1 MAEVLIGCAGNLIA
15 KIGEKLIA
23 ETGRHLGYVLFYKNY
38 IESLKEQVKNLQV
51 KSEGITIE
59 VEEAKRNGEVIAPE
73 VEQWF
78 ENVEIVCNDSTK
90 FLDYEVQERK
100 SIWNGWFPNIKIR
113 YMLSKKA
120 KKKTEKIAALKS
132 VVLNKI
138 SYTAPPPAVGDI
150 SSGDFK
156 NFESRIPI
164 INQLMNLLKDDT
176 KQIIS
181 LCGMGGSGKTTMVR
195 EVARRVEAEKM
206 FDEIIMAAVSKEHD
220 LIKVQEDLAK
230 WLGLRFK
237 RPTQEGRANELRN
250 RLLQSKKGNLVI
262 LDDVW
267 KHVDLN
273 SIGIPFGKEY
283 NNCKVILTSRSQDTC
298 KAMGC
303 HDVLTL
309 DILTESETW
318 SLLEEMVG
326 DSLQHDHELSKT
338 ASEIAKR
345 CGGLPIAVVCLGRA
359 LKDKKKEVWND
370 TLKKL
375 QSSMV
380 PANIEGVK
388 EEVYQSLQVSYDLLE
403 DLESKKV
410 FLLCCLYPEYAN
422 VSLEALVRCGMGLD
436 LYRGVDF
443 LIHARDRVHALTD
456 KLRSR
461 YLLLSGDRKST
472 VKVHSVVRSV
482 GISVASMLEQNFG
495 QFSAAVIHED
505 RWPRGMTYGN
515 YNAVSVVSNEISEL
529 PTRGLSFHKLELLQL
544 ACPKLSLEKI
554 NTMFERM
561 KTVKVVELWNM
572 SLFSLSSF
580 LDSLP
585 RDILA
590 LCMNCEMEKIGDI
603 NAEEFENLEI
613 LSFGKCDIIEL
624 PRQIGKFA
632 NLRLLDMSG
641 CQCLE
646 RISPGVISSLSQLEE
661 LDTGS
666 KLWGDEEEGDASLTE
681 LESLTNLIYLGIR
694 IKSISFLPR
703 ISLFEKLQRYV
714 IYVGVHL
721 EKSRSFNN
729 RMLLL
734 KLDDT
739 DTHLGGG
746 IDKLL
751 QKNTEKVFLTGDGMK
766 TALNELVP
774 GGFQLVKTLT
784 VESCNNEGVEYL
796 SDRTYSSNGSGV
808 FSSLEKL
815 RMEKMWH
822 LKGILRHDDQGLPFR
837 SFSRLRDIHL
847 SVLPEMAHLFNLSV
861 AMNLVNLESLHIEYC
876 PIMQQVLDNPSPSEP
891 STTENKL
898 IFPKLTK
905 LVLNDIISLVCFSQ
919 GNNLQVEFPLLKV
932 LKLEYLQN
940 FHTFCPEEINLASKV
955 KYKGVNL
962 QSLVDHKVE
971 FSSLAELTVTNV
983 GNIKEIWSGHLPNLV
998 HLQGLYIQFCH
1009 MMEEVI
1015 SIQRPSVTANEERI
1029 VFLKLKEVILF
1040 GLNRLTFF
1048 CRGIDHVDFPQLRVL
1063 RLRWLTHFKT
1073 FCSEET
1079 ADHPSSVFNDKVT
1092 LPSLETL
1099 EVSELDSVEKLWSS
1113 QLPTS
1118 HFRKLKSLRVEK
1130 CHKLVNIFPSDLQ
1143 TLFPS
1148 LEKLEVEKCDSLEEV
1163 WASKAAPTRNLK
1175 SVIVNECPNLRNLCS
1190 SNTFKGLSNL
1200 LTLDISSCKMMEA
1213 VVADDHKD
1221 VKINVFS
1228 HNKLEE
1234 LKLEFLPNLN
1244 YFSDIKCDLELPE
1257 LTQVVIKKCPDMH
1270 TFSESSVITPKLKF
1284 AVVDNVNTW
1293 LSNLN
1298 KTLQHW
1304 SSSWEY

>member
-1 MAEVLIGCAGNLIA
+1 MAEVLIGCAANLIA
-15 KIGEKLIA
+15 KIGEKVIA
-23 ETGRHLGYVLFYKNY
+23 ETRRHLGYVLYYKNY
-38 IESLKEQVKNLQV
+38 IESLQQQVDKLIV
-51 KSEGITIE
+51 TSKGITIQ
-59 VEEAKRNGEVIAPE
+59 VEDAKRNGEVIAPE
-73 VEQWF
+73 VDQWF
-78 ENVEIVCNDSTK
+78 RNVEVVSDDSMK
-90 FLDYEVQERK
+90 FLNDEVQERN
-100 SIWNGWFPNIKIR
+100 SLWNGWLPNIKKR

-132 VVLNKI
+132 EVPNKI
-138 SYTAPPPAVGDI
+138 SYQAPPPAVGDM

-156 NFESRIPI
+156 NFESRIPT

-181 LCGMGGSGKTTMVR
+181 ICGMGGSGKTTMVK

-206 FDEIIMAAVSKEHD
+206 FDEIIMAVVSKEHD
-220 LIKVQEDLAK
+220 LMTVQVDLAK

-237 RPTQEGRANELRN
+237 MTTQEGRAHELWK

-267 KHVDLN
+267 KHIDLK

-283 NNCKVILTSRSQDTC
+283 NNCKIILTSRSKDAC

-303 HDVLTL
+303 HDILTL

-318 SLLEEMVG
+318 SLLGEMVG
-326 DSLQHDHELSKT
+326 DSLQNDPELTET

-359 LKDKKKEVWND
+359 LKDKRKEVWND

-388 EEVYQSLQVSYDLLE
+388 EDVYQSLQVSYDLLE
-403 DLESKKV
+403 DLEAKKV

-436 LYRGVDF
+436 LFRGIYF
-443 LIHARDRVHALTD
+443 LIQARDRVHALTD

-461 YLLLSGDRKST
+461 YLLLNGDRKST
-472 VKVHSVVRSV
+472 VKVHSVVRAV
-482 GISVASMLEQNFG
+482 GISVASMLEQNLG

-515 YNAVSVVSNEISEL
+515 YNAVSVVSNVISEL
-529 PTRGLSFHKLELLQL
+529 PSRGLIFHKLELLQL
-544 ACPKLSLEKI
+544 ACPKLSLENI
-554 NTMFERM
+554 NIMFERM

-572 SLFSLSSF
+572 SMFSLSSF

-590 LCMNCEMEKIGDI
+590 LCMNCKMENIGDI
-603 NAEEFENLEI
+603 KAEEFQNLEI
-613 LSFGKCDIIEL
+613 LSFGNCDIIEL
-624 PRQIGKFA
+624 PTQIGKFT

-641 CQCLE
+641 CRWLQ

-666 KLWGDEEEGDASLTE
+666 KLWGDEEEGDASLAE
-681 LESLTNLIYLGIR
+681 LDSLTNLIYLGIR

-703 ISLFEKLQRYV
+703 NSLFEKLQRYV

-734 KLDDT
+734 KLDGT
-739 DTHLGGG
+739 DTHIGGG

-751 QKNTEKVFLTGDGMK
+751 RKNAEKVFLTGDGIK
-766 TALNELVP
+766 TALKELVP

-796 SDRTYSSNGSGV
+796 SDRSYSSNAGV

-822 LKGILRHDDQGLPFR
+822 LKGILRHDDQGLPVR
-837 SFSRLRDIHL
+837 SFSKLRNIHL
-847 SVLPEMAHLFNLSV
+847 SVLPEMAHLFHLSV
-861 AMNLVNLESLHIEYC
+861 AMNLVHLESLHIEYC
-876 PIMQQVLDNPSPSEP
+876 TIMQQVIDNPSPSEP

-919 GNNLQVEFPLLKV
+919 GINLQVEFPLLKV
-932 LKLEYLQN
+932 LKLEYLQS
-940 FHTFCPEEINLASKV
+940 FHTFCPEEINLTSKV
-955 KYKGVNL
+955 NYKGVNF

-971 FSSLAELTVTNV
+971 ISSLAELTVTNV
-983 GNIKEIWSGHLPNLV
+983 GNIKEVWCGHIPNLV

-1015 SIQRPSVTANEERI
+1015 SIQRPSVTTNEERI

-1079 ADHPSSVFNDKVT
+1079 TDHPSSVFNDKVM

-1099 EVSELDSVEKLWSS
+1099 EVSELDSVEELWSS

-1118 HFRKLKSLRVEK
+1118 HFRKLKYLRVEK
-1130 CHKLVNIFPSDLQ
+1130 CHKLVNIFLSNLQ
-1143 TLFPS
+1143 TLFPG

-1163 WASKAAPTRNLK
+1163 WASKAAPIRNLK
-1175 SVIVNECPNLRNLCS
+1175 SVLVYECPKLRNLCS
-1190 SNTFKGLSNL
+1190 SDTFKGLSHL
-1200 LTLDISSCKMMEA
+1200 MTIDIYSCKMMEA

-1221 VKINVFS
+1221 VKINGVLS
-1228 HNKLEE
+1228 LNKLEE
-1234 LKLEFLPNLN
+1234 VKLEFLQNLN
-1244 YFSDIKCDLELPE
+1244 YFSDTKCDLELPE
-1257 LTQVVIKKCPDMH
+1257 LTQVIIKNCPEMRS
-1270 TFSESSVITPKLKF
+1270 FSESSVITPKLKF
-1284 AVVDNVNTW
+1284 AVVDDVNTR
-1293 LSNLN
+1293 LGDLN
-1298 KTLQHW
+1298 KTVQH
-1304 SSSWEY
+1304 SSWEY

>member
-1 MAEVLIGCAGNLIA
+1 MAEVLIGCAANLIA
-15 KIGEKLIA
+15 KIGEKVIA
-23 ETGRHLGYVLFYKNY
+23 ETGRHLGYVLYYKNY
-38 IESLKEQVKNLQV
+38 IESLKQQVEKLNV
-51 KSEGITIE
+51 TSKGITIQ
-59 VEEAKRNGEVIAPE
+59 VEDAKRNGEVIAPE
-73 VEQWF
+73 VDQWF
-78 ENVEIVCNDSTK
+78 RNVEVVSDDSKK
-90 FLDYEVQERK
+90 FLSDEVQERN
-100 SIWNGWFPNIKIR
+100 SLWNGWLPNIKKR

-120 KKKTEKIAALKS
+120 KKKTEMIAALKS
-132 VVLNKI
+132 EVPNKI
-138 SYTAPPPAVGDI
+138 SYQAPPPAVGDI

-156 NFESRIPI
+156 NFESREPTIT
-164 INQLMNLLKDDT
+164 QLMNLLKDDT

-181 LCGMGGSGKTTMVR
+181 ICGMGGSGKTTMVK

-206 FDEIIMAAVSKEHD
+206 FDEIIMAVVSKEHD
-220 LIKVQEDLAK
+220 LMTVQEDLAK

-237 RPTQEGRANELRN
+237 MRTQEGRAHELWK

-267 KHVDLN
+267 KHIDLK

-283 NNCKVILTSRSQDTC
+283 NNCKIILTSRSKDAC

-303 HDVLTL
+303 HDILTL

-318 SLLEEMVG
+318 SLLGEMVG
-326 DSLQHDHELSKT
+326 DSLQNDPELTET

-359 LKDKKKEVWND
+359 LKDKRKEVWND

-388 EEVYQSLQVSYDLLE
+388 EDVYQSLQVSYDLLE
-403 DLESKKV
+403 DLEAKKV

-422 VSLEALVRCGMGLD
+422 VSLEALVRCGVGLD
-436 LYRGVDF
+436 LYRGIDF

-461 YLLLSGDRKST
+461 YLLLNGDRKST
-472 VKVHSVVRSV
+472 VKVHSVVRAV
-482 GISVASMLEQNFG
+482 GISVASMLEQNLG

-529 PTRGLSFHKLELLQL
+529 PSRGLIFHKLELLQL
-544 ACPKLSLEKI
+544 ACPKLSLENI
-554 NTMFERM
+554 NIMFERM

-585 RDILA
+585 RNVLA
-590 LCMNCEMEKIGDI
+590 LCMNCKMENIGDI
-603 NAEEFENLEI
+603 KAEEFENLEI
-613 LSFGKCDIIEL
+613 LSFGNCDIIEL
-624 PRQIGKFA
+624 PWQIGKFT

-641 CQCLE
+641 CHWLE

-666 KLWGDEEEGDASLTE
+666 KLWGDEEEGDASLAE
-681 LESLTNLIYLGIR
+681 LDSLTNLIYLGIR

-703 ISLFEKLQRYV
+703 NSLFEKLQRYV

-734 KLDDT
+734 KLDST
-739 DTHLGGG
+739 DTHIGGG

-751 QKNTEKVFLTGDGMK
+751 RKNAEKVFLTGDGIK
-766 TALNELVP
+766 TALKELVP

-796 SDRTYSSNGSGV
+796 SDRSYSSNASGV

-815 RMEKMWH
+815 RMDKMWH
-822 LKGILRHDDQGLPFR
+822 LKRILRHDDQGLPVR
-837 SFSRLRDIHL
+837 SFSKLRNIHL
-847 SVLPEMAHLFNLSV
+847 SVLPEMAHLFNLTV
-861 AMNLVNLESLHIEYC
+861 AMNLVHLESLHIEYC
-876 PIMQQVLDNPSPSEP
+876 TIMQQVIDNPSPSEP
-891 STTENKL
+891 RTTENKL

-919 GNNLQVEFPLLKV
+919 GINLQVEFPLLKV
-932 LKLEYLQN
+932 LKLEYLQS
-940 FHTFCPEEINLASKV
+940 FHTFCPEEINLTSKV
-955 KYKGVNL
+955 NYKGVNF

-971 FSSLAELTVTNV
+971 VSSLAELTVTNV
-983 GNIKEIWSGHLPNLV
+983 GNIKEVWCGHIPNLV

-1015 SIQRPSVTANEERI
+1015 SIQRPSVTTHEERI

-1048 CRGIDHVDFPQLRVL
+1048 CRGIDHVDFPHLRVL

-1079 ADHPSSVFNDKVT
+1079 VDRPSSVFNDKVM

-1099 EVSELDSVEKLWSS
+1099 EVSELDSVEEL
-1113 QLPTS
+1113 
-1118 HFRKLKSLRVEK
+1118 
-1130 CHKLVNIFPSDLQ
+1130 C
-1143 TLFPS
+1143 

-1175 SVIVNECPNLRNLCS
+1175 NVLVYECPKLGNLCS
-1190 SNTFKGLSNL
+1190 SDTFK
-1200 LTLDISSCKMMEA
+1200 DIYSCKMMEA

-1221 VKINVFS
+1221 VKINGVLS
-1228 HNKLEE
+1228 LNKLEE
-1234 LKLEFLPNLN
+1234 VKLEFLQNLN
-1244 YFSDIKCDLELPE
+1244 YFSDTKCDLELPE
-1257 LTQVVIKKCPDMH
+1257 LTRVIVKNCPEMRS
-1270 TFSESSVITPKLKF
+1270 FSESSVITPKLKF
-1284 AVVDNVNTW
+1284 AVVDGVNTR
-1293 LSNLN
+1293 LGDLN
-1298 KTLQHW
+1298 KTVQH
-1304 SSSWEY
+1304 SSWEY